1 MFEVRVCKSK
11 VLSLPLSLAVT
22 IFMVVAP
29 SPRLAEAKTTPQTGN
44 SGVEDELRLKEGDEN
59 GNEVKELKTELIVIH
74 SEKKALEQLK
84 KLQRQYDGTP
94 MESEILFRFAE
105 LYMRRARSERFFEV
119 HRTSDQVMTFVPTLV
134 KQASEATE
142 IRKAITIYEK
152 ITNKFPDFRSMDVVL
167 FNSAYAEEQI
177 GENAAAQKFFAKLI
191 KEYPDS
197 NLVPDSYLSLGELSY
212 QDRKFAVA
220 LENFKAIRQFPDA
233 HVYPYGLYKAA
244 WSYYNLQDATSG
256 IKQLEDV
263 IKFGRQVMAK
273 QLDSKLD
280 LRKEALNDLALFY
293 SDVMPANK
301 AVAYFKEQS
310 AEVDSTPYIFRLTE
324 LYKRHSRYADTE
336 IVLNDVLAQIK
347 DRTAIAL
354 AHDEL
359 VWNYDRTKSLDKAVT
374 QLATFDKFCSTPP
387 VKGAPVDTNCG
398 EKLSDTAK
406 KLASKWH
413 GIWEKILAQ
422 VGDQRN
428 EISPDKTM
436 EMYASTSEKAYRVYL
451 KNASLKDK
459 DLPAIRFAFAELLY
473 ARAKSPAQFREASE
487 NYASIEGYQKNGLV
501 VEKKVARDSS
511 YAAIVSLEKAVS
523 NKWNGPTGDADE
535 KRFVELSE
543 SYVQRFP
550 DAQYVLDLK
559 FKRAFIAYEKEHYDE
574 AAPLF
579 KKLGW
584 MTPTSAEKA
593 ADKGVAEKITKAQD
607 LYLDILNQKKDYKS
621 LREAA
626 QSLMDHPSADG
637 VRGGQIEKIY
647 REAYFAEIQ
656 QMEEKGDIKGAIVA
670 YKKFAVENKASD
682 LGAKAWW
689 NASLLQFKIGEA
701 MAGANTCA
709 EMHTLFPKSAN
720 ESDCLIKATQTYE
733 SIARLDL
740 AANVLMTLAQVDT
753 DKQIKWQ
760 ELAADFFA
768 LSGQKEKATAL
779 YLKLSDGNVK
789 PETRVGLLEKA
800 AHLASETGDMKTL
813 SHIESLYVQ
822 MGVEPQTSRLVVEQA
837 ENALK
842 QNDLTK
848 AFNLSKKIIGRDS
861 LPKDLLARARF
872 VQAQVLEDEYRHQS
886 VKASQV
892 QRIGTVLA
900 LKTERLEKAQKAYQ
914 SAILYGD
921 AHVSVLALH
930 KLADCYLNYSKTIRE
945 MVLPGEVSEADR
957 QAFKGEIDQISIP
970 MEEKGI
976 EAMNQAL
983 ETARKAQFHDGQVA
997 ELQNELNK
1005 LNMKATTTVA
1015 VKVATPSV
1023 YLPIFRA
1030 PASKEV
1036 HL

>member
-1 MFEVRVCKSK
+1 MFHVSAKKAK
-11 VLSLPLSLAVT
+11 VLSLMMTISLIVLP
-22 IFMVVAP
+22 F
-29 SPRLAEAKTTPQTGN
+29 PRMAFAKAKVQTGN

-74 SEKKALEQLK
+74 SEKKALEQLQ
-84 KLQRQYDGTP
+84 KLQKKYDGTA
-94 MESEILFRFAE
+94 MESEILFRLAE

-119 HRTSDQVMTFVPTLV
+119 HRTSDQVMTFAPTLV
-134 KQASEATE
+134 KQASEASE
-142 IRKAITIYEK
+142 IKKAISIYEK
-152 ITNKFPDFRSMDVVL
+152 IQKKFPDFRSMDVVF

-177 GENAAAQKFFAKLI
+177 GENTAAEKFFAKLI

-197 NLVPDSYLSLGELSY
+197 ILVPDSYLSIGELNY
-212 QDRKFAVA
+212 QSRKFTVA
-220 LENFKAIRQFPDA
+220 LENFKAIRKFPDA

-244 WSYYNLQDATSG
+244 WSYYNLQDASSG
-256 IKQLEDV
+256 VKELEEV
-263 IKFGRQVMAK
+263 IKFGRQVVAK

-293 SDVMPANK
+293 SDVLPANK
-301 AVAYFKEQS
+301 AVAYFKAQ
-310 AEVDSTPYIFRLTE
+310 AQEVDSTPYIFRLTE
-324 LYKRHSRYADTE
+324 LYKRHSRYADVE
-336 IVLNDVLAQIK
+336 IVLKDVLAQTT
-347 DRTAIAL
+347 DRTAIAS

-359 VWNYDRTKSLDKAVT
+359 IWNYDRTRGQDKAVL
-374 QLATFDKFCSTPP
+374 QLVAFDKFCATAPA
-387 VKGAPVDTNCG
+387 KGAPADTNCA
-398 EKLSDTAK
+398 EKLSDTSK

-413 GIWEKILAQ
+413 GIWEKLLAQ
-422 VGDQRN
+422 LGDQRTVS
-428 EISPDKTM
+428 SPDKTM
-436 EMYASTSEKAYRVYL
+436 EMYASASEKSYRIFL
-451 KNASLKDK
+451 KNAPLKEK
-459 DLPAIRFAFAELLY
+459 DLPAIRFAFSELIY
-473 ARAKSPAQFREASE
+473 ARAKSPADFREASE
-487 NYASIEGYQKNGLV
+487 NYASIEGYQKSGLV
-501 VEKKVARDSS
+501 VDKKVARDSA

-523 NKWNGPTGDADE
+523 NKWNDVDE
-535 KRFVELSE
+535 KRFIEFSE

-574 AAPLF
+574 AAPQF

-584 MTPTSAEKA
+584 MTPTAAEKT
-593 ADKGVAEKITKAQD
+593 ADKAVSEKITKAQD
-607 LYLDILNQKKDYKS
+607 LYLDILNLKKDYKG

-626 QSLMDHPSADG
+626 ESLMGKQSETA
-637 VRGGQIEKIY
+637 RGTQIEKIY

-656 QMEEKGDIKGAIVA
+656 QMEEKGDLKGAIAA
-670 YKKFAVENKASD
+670 YKKFAMENKASD

-709 EMHTLFPKSAN
+709 EMHALFPKATN
-720 ESDCLIKATQTYE
+720 ESDCLVKATQTYE
-733 SIARLDL
+733 AIARLDL
-740 AANVLMTLAQVDT
+740 AAKVLLTLAQVDT

-768 LSGQKEKATAL
+768 LSGDREKAITL
-779 YLKLSDGNVK
+779 YMKLSDGNVK
-789 PETRVGLLEKA
+789 PDTRVGLLEKA
-800 AHLASETGDMKTL
+800 AHLSRDIGDMKTL
-813 SHIESLYVQ
+813 SHIESLYTQ

-837 ENALK
+837 ENALN
-842 QNDLTK
+842 QSDLTK

-861 LPKDLLARARF
+861 LPKELLARARF
-872 VQAQVLEDEYRHQS
+872 VQARVLEDEYRHQS
-886 VKASQV
+886 VKASHV

-921 AHVSVLALH
+921 AHVSVLALRR
-930 KLADCYLNYSKTIRE
+930 LADCYLNYSKTIHE

-976 EAMNQAL
+976 EAMSQAL
-983 ETARKAQFHDGQVA
+983 ETAKKAQFHDGQVA
-997 ELQNELNK
+997 DLQNELNK
-1005 LNMKATTTVA
+1005 LNMKPATSVA

-1023 YLPIFRA
+1023 YLPVFRA
-1030 PASKEV
+1030 PAGKEV